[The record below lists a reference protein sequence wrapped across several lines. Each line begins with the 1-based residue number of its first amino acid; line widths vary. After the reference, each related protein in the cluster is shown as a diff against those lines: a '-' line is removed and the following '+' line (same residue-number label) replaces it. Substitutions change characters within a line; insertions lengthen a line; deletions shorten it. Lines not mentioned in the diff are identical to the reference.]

1 MTDEPARLLTDEYAA
16 KILMATY
23 GREMDA
29 LTLSRELE
37 IPIAACYRRI
47 HSLEKAGLLECSGER
62 MGLQGKKIK
71 VYRSLLKQARIE
83 FRNGRLVAELE
94 MSDGRKKEVP
104 LVNMP

>member
-1 MTDEPARLLTDEYAA
+1 MKGEPAKLLTDEYAA

-47 HSLEKAGLLECSGER
+47 HSLEDAGLLECTGER
-62 MGLQGKKIK
+62 TGIQGKKIK
-71 VYRSLLKQARIE
+71 VYRSLLRRAKIE
-83 FRNGRLVAELE
+83 FKNGRLVAEME
-94 MSDGRKKEVP
+94 MTDGRKMEAP
-104 LVNMP
+104 LALPS